1 MDKKRDGYAIVSN
14 VIKSLEKGG
23 FFSPSDRAKFA
34 RVAREHGIEGSVI
47 GEVIDIAQTISL
59 IYRHEDRLDR
69 SDLAREEKK
78 AVRAELQKSI
88 DENLEA
94 LRKITNSLE
103 REAMHAKFVADLT
116 RSMFPLNVQKM
127 MEVLNNYN
135 NKDGS
140 R

>member
-1 MDKKRDGYAIVSN
+1 MEENRDRHAIVSN
-14 VIKSLEKGG
+14 VIKLLESGDS
-23 FFSPSDRAKFA
+23 FSPRDREKFA
-34 RVAREHGIEGSVI
+34 RVARGYGIEGSVI
-47 GEVIDIAQTISL
+47 EEVIDIAQTISL
-59 IYRHEDRLDR
+59 IYRHEDRLDA
-69 SDLAREEKK
+69 SDLSREEKK

-94 LRKITNSLE
+94 LRKITNSLF
-103 REAMHAKFVADLT
+103 AAKFVADLT

-140 R
+140 K

>member
-1 MDKKRDGYAIVSN
+1 MEENRDGHAIVSN

-23 FFSPSDRAKFA
+23 FFSLSDREKFA

-47 GEVIDIAQTISL
+47 EEIIDIAQTISL
-59 IYRHEDRLDR
+59 IYRHEDWLDA

-78 AVRAELQKSI
+78 AVRTELQKSI

-94 LRKITNSLE
+94 LRKIKNSLFFTNLM
-103 REAMHAKFVADLT
+103 RST
-116 RSMFPLNVQKM
+116 RSMFPLLSPSMHKM

>member
-1 MDKKRDGYAIVSN
+1 MQENRDGHAIVSN

-23 FFSPSDRAKFA
+23 FFSPSDREKFA
-34 RVAREHGIEGSVI
+34 QTTREHGIEGSVI
-47 GEVIDIAQTISL
+47 EEVIDIGQTLSL

-78 AVRAELQKSI
+78 AVHAELQKSI

-94 LRKITNSLE
+94 LRKITNSLF
-103 REAMHAKFVADLT
+103 AAKFVADLT

-140 R
+140 K

>member
-1 MDKKRDGYAIVSN
+1 MDKNRDGHAIVSN
-14 VIKSLEKGG
+14 VIRSLEKGG
-23 FFSPSDRAKFA
+23 FFSPSDREKFA

-47 GEVIDIAQTISL
+47 EEVIDIAQTISL
-59 IYRHEDRLDR
+59 IHRHEDWLDA
-69 SDLAREEKK
+69 SDLPREQKK
-78 AVRAELQKSI
+78 AMRAELQKSI

-94 LRKITNSLE
+94 LRKITNSLFT
-103 REAMHAKFVADLT
+103 AKFFA
-116 RSMFPLNVQKM
+116 RSMISAMFAPNNRQKM

>member
-1 MDKKRDGYAIVSN
+1 MDKKRDGHAIVSN

-23 FFSPSDRAKFA
+23 FFSPSDREKFA

-47 GEVIDIAQTISL
+47 EEIIDIAQTISL
-59 IYRHEDRLDR
+59 IYRHEDWLDA
-69 SDLAREEKK
+69 SDLAREQKK
-78 AVRAELQKSI
+78 AVRTELQKSI

-94 LRKITNSLE
+94 LRKIKNSLFFTNLM
-103 REAMHAKFVADLT
+103 RST
-116 RSMFPLNVQKM
+116 RSMFPLLSPSMHKM

>member
-1 MDKKRDGYAIVSN
+1 MEEKRDGHAIVSN
-14 VIKSLEKGG
+14 VIKLLESGDS
-23 FFSPSDRAKFA
+23 FSPMERVRFA
-34 RVAREHGIEGSVI
+34 QTAREHGIEGSVI
-47 GEVIDIAQTISL
+47 EEVIDIAQTISL
-59 IYRHEDRLDR
+59 IYRHEDWLDR

-94 LRKITNSLE
+94 LRKITNSLKGKV
-103 REAMHAKFVADLT
+103 MHAKFVADL
-116 RSMFPLNVQKM
+116 RSMIFSPNVHKM
-127 MEVLNNYN
+127 MEVLNNHN

>member
-1 MDKKRDGYAIVSN
+1 MEENRDGHAIVPN

-23 FFSPSDRAKFA
+23 FFSPSDRVKFA

-69 SDLAREEKK
+69 SDLAREENK
-78 AVRAELQKSI
+78 AVRSELQKSI
-88 DENLEA
+88 DGNLEA
-94 LRKITNSLE
+94 LRKITNSLF
-103 REAMHAKFVADLT
+103 AAKFVADLT

-140 R
+140 K

>member
-1 MDKKRDGYAIVSN
+1 MDKKRDGHAIVSN
-14 VIKSLEKGG
+14 VIKSLEKGDS
-23 FFSPSDRAKFA
+23 FSPSDRAKFTQT
-34 RVAREHGIEGSVI
+34 AREHGIEGSVI
-47 GEVIDIAQTISL
+47 EEVIDICQTLSL

-94 LRKITNSLE
+94 LRKIMNSLE

-140 R
+140 K

>member
-1 MDKKRDGYAIVSN
+1 MEENRDGHAIVSN
-14 VIKSLEKGG
+14 VIKSLEEGG
-23 FFSPSDRAKFA
+23 FFSPSDRVKF
-34 RVAREHGIEGSVI
+34 VQTAREHGIEGSVI
-47 GEVIDIAQTISL
+47 EEVVDIAQTISL
-59 IYRHEDRLDR
+59 IFRHEDWLDR

-94 LRKITNSLE
+94 LRNIRNSL
-103 REAMHAKFVADLT
+103 FFADFMRST
-116 RSMFPLNVQKM
+116 RSILPPLLQVRKM
-127 MEVLNNYN
+127 MEVLNNFNNYN

>member
-1 MDKKRDGYAIVSN
+1 MDKKRDGHAIVSN
-14 VIKSLEKGG
+14 VIKSLESGDS
-23 FFSPSDRAKFA
+23 FSQRDREKFA
-34 RVAREHGIEGSVI
+34 QTAREHGIEDAI
-47 GEVIDIAQTISL
+47 IEEVIDIGQTLSL
-59 IYRHEDRLDR
+59 IYRHEDRLDG

-88 DENLEA
+88 DENLEV

-103 REAMHAKFVADLT
+103 REAMHAKFVADLMRST
-116 RSMFPLNVQKM
+116 RSISPLLSPSMQIN
-127 MEVLNNYN
+127 N

>member
-1 MDKKRDGYAIVSN
+1 MDKNRDWHAIVSN

-23 FFSPSDRAKFA
+23 FFSPSDREKFA
-34 RVAREHGIEGSVI
+34 QTAREHGIEGSVI
-47 GEVIDIAQTISL
+47 EEVIDIAQTISL
-59 IYRHEDRLDR
+59 IYRHEDWLDA
-69 SDLAREEKK
+69 SDLARVEKK
-78 AVRAELQKSI
+78 AVRAEFQKSI

-94 LRKITNSLE
+94 LRKIKNSVSP
-103 REAMHAKFVADLT
+103 K
-116 RSMFPLNVQKM
+116 SMFSPNVQKM